1 MTGLWTAVSGLT
13 VSQNAI
19 NTTAHNLTNIDTKG
33 STRQQVIIQDFHYN
47 KLGQS
52 TYSPMQTGLGAAT
65 QVVRQVRDE
74 FYDKQY
80 RTESGRL
87 SFYEAQSQAILEV
100 EDIMGELENSPF
112 QESIQKLWTN
122 IQELVK
128 SPDDKVAR
136 ASLSKNAEAF
146 VQRAETIYK
155 QLEQYQVNMNQQITD
170 QVDKINDLG
179 SKIAQL
185 NQQITQVELGG
196 VERANDLRDKR
207 NVYIDELSKLI
218 DVKATE
224 EYDGSVTI
232 MAENVQ
238 FVTSNTSYT
247 MSTVRVEDGTDMVK
261 PVWDHI
267 KTDVFDMN
275 NKPSYEAGTNLGSLK
290 GLIWARGNSS
300 ANYTDVPTKPN
311 ADDYAT
317 DADYQAALA
326 TYQQDVEKYNLQVD
340 SSIIRTVQAQ
350 FDTLIHGIVTSV
362 NDILC
367 PNASATV
374 TSTVAGNTITQTIK
388 FLSPDAPMGMDE
400 NGTKGTELFSRKSTS
415 RYDMTSPIYV
425 KARVDSSGEIVKDA
439 DGNTIYDVCASTD
452 AGAIKTYK
460 YNEEDPADKYSLYT
474 LGEIEVNKDVLADY
488 TLLPLSESSGSGD
501 FAYNGVA
508 KKLSE
513 VWNQPFTTLSPSD
526 LKENTFNEYY
536 TSLWGDLATKGEKYI
551 ASAENQQT
559 MVDNIATARQ
569 NVMGISSDEE
579 LANLIKFQ
587 HAYNAASR
595 YFNVVDSMLEH
606 LVTRL

>member
-1 MTGLWTAVSGLT
+1 MTSLWTAVSGFT

-19 NTTAHNLTNIDTKG
+19 NTTAHNLANIDTDG

-47 KLGQS
+47 KIGQS
-52 TYSPMQTGLGAAT
+52 TYSSMQTGLGAAT

-87 SFYEAQSQAILEV
+87 SFYESQKQAVLEV

-112 QESIQKLWTN
+112 QESIQKLWNN

-136 ASLSKNAEAF
+136 ASLAKNAEGF
-146 VQRAETIYK
+146 IQRAETIYK
-155 QLEQYQVNMNQQITD
+155 QLEQYQVNLNQQINDNVTE
-170 QVDKINDLG
+170 INSLG
-179 SKIAQL
+179 EKIAQL
-185 NQQITQVELGG
+185 NQQITKVELSG

-207 NVYIDELSKLI
+207 NLYIDQLSKLI
-218 DVKATE
+218 DIKATE
-224 EYDGSVTI
+224 EFDGSVTI

-238 FVTSNTSYT
+238 FVTGTSSYT

-267 KTDVFDMN
+267 KTDVFDMSRE
-275 NKPSYEAGTNLGSLK
+275 PSYEAGTNIGSLK

-300 ANYTDVPTKPN
+300 ANYTDLN
-311 ADDYAT
+311 
-317 DADYQAALA
+317 
-326 TYQQDVEKYNLQVD
+326 QDVDKYNLEVN
-340 SSIIRTVQAQ
+340 SSVIRTIQAQ
-350 FDTLIHGIVTSV
+350 FDTLIHGIVTAV
-362 NDILC
+362 NDILS
-367 PNASATV
+367 PNVEATLGDG
-374 TSTVAGNTITQTIK
+374 TKIQI
-388 FLSPDAPMGMDE
+388 LSPDAPMGMDDKK
-400 NGTKGTELFSRKSTS
+400 TQGTELFSRKSTT
-415 RYDMTSPIYV
+415 RYDKDNPVYV
-425 KARVDSSGEIVKDA
+425 KKEVAA
-439 DGNTIYDVCASTD
+439 DGTVSYVETTSTD
-452 AGAIKTYK
+452 PDAIETYK
-460 YNEEDPADKYSLYT
+460 YNEEDPLDKYTLYT
-474 LGEIEVNKDVLADY
+474 LGEIEINKDVLADY
-488 TLLPLSESSGSGD
+488 SIIPLNVSGGSGD

-508 KKLSE
+508 KALSDI
-513 VWNQPFTTLSPSD
+513 WNQPFAKLNPNE
-526 LKENTFNEYY
+526 LKMNTFNEYY
-536 TSLWGDLATKGEKYI
+536 TGIWGDLAIRGEKYV

-579 LANLIKFQ
+579 LANMIKFQ
-587 HAYNAASR
+587 HAYNAAAR

>member
-1 MTGLWTAVSGLT
+1 MTSLWTAVSGFT

-19 NTTAHNLTNIDTKG
+19 NTTAHNLANIDTDG

-47 KLGQS
+47 KIGQS
-52 TYSPMQTGLGAAT
+52 TYSSMQTGLGAAT

-87 SFYEAQSQAILEV
+87 SFYESQKQAVLEV

-112 QESIQKLWTN
+112 QESIQKLWNN

-136 ASLSKNAEAF
+136 ASLAKNAEGF
-146 VQRAETIYK
+146 IQRAETIYK
-155 QLEQYQVNMNQQITD
+155 QLEQYQVNLNQQIND
-170 QVDKINDLG
+170 NVNEINSLG
-179 SKIAQL
+179 EKIAQL
-185 NQQITQVELGG
+185 NQQITKVELTG

-207 NVYIDELSKLI
+207 NLYIDQLSKLI
-218 DVKATE
+218 DIKATE
-224 EYDGSVTI
+224 EFDGSVTI

-238 FVTSNTSYT
+238 FVTGTSSYT

-267 KTDVFDMN
+267 KTDVFDMSRE
-275 NKPSYEAGTNLGSLK
+275 PSYEAGTNIGSLK

-300 ANYTDVPTKPN
+300 ANYTDIN
-311 ADDYAT
+311 
-317 DADYQAALA
+317 
-326 TYQQDVEKYNLQVD
+326 QDVDKYNLEVN
-340 SSIIRTVQAQ
+340 SSVIRTIQAQ
-350 FDTLIHGIVTSV
+350 FDTLIHGIVTAV
-362 NDILC
+362 NDILS
-367 PNASATV
+367 PNVEV
-374 TSTVAGNTITQTIK
+374 TLGDGTKIQI
-388 FLSPDAPMGMDE
+388 LSPDAPMGMDDKK
-400 NGTKGTELFSRKSTS
+400 TPGTELFSRKSTT
-415 RYDMTSPIYV
+415 RYDLFYMKKEV
-425 KARVDSSGEIVKDA
+425 AA
-439 DGNTIYDVCASTD
+439 DGTVSYVETTSTD
-452 AGAIKTYK
+452 PDAIKTYK
-460 YNEEDPADKYSLYT
+460 YNEEDPLDKYTLYT
-474 LGEIEVNKDVLADY
+474 LGEIEINKDVLADY
-488 TLLPLSESSGSGD
+488 SLIPLSESGGSGD

-508 KKLSE
+508 KALSDI
-513 VWNQPFTTLSPSD
+513 WNQPFAKLNPNE
-526 LKENTFNEYY
+526 LKMNTFNEYY
-536 TSLWGDLATKGEKYI
+536 TGIWGDLAIRGEKYV

-579 LANLIKFQ
+579 LANMIKFQ
-587 HAYNAASR
+587 HAYNAAAR

>member
-1 MTGLWTAVSGLT
+1 MTSLWTAVSGFT

-19 NTTAHNLTNIDTKG
+19 NTTAHNLANIDTDG

-47 KLGQS
+47 KIGQS
-52 TYSPMQTGLGAAT
+52 TYSSMQTGLGAAT

-87 SFYEAQSQAILEV
+87 SFYESQKQAVLEV

-112 QESIQKLWTN
+112 QESIQKLWNN

-136 ASLSKNAEAF
+136 ASLAKNAEGF
-146 VQRAETIYK
+146 IQRAETIYK
-155 QLEQYQVNMNQQITD
+155 QLEQYQVNLNQQINDNVTE
-170 QVDKINDLG
+170 INSLG
-179 SKIAQL
+179 EKIAQL
-185 NQQITQVELGG
+185 NQQITKVELSG

-207 NVYIDELSKLI
+207 NLYIDQLSKLI
-218 DVKATE
+218 DIKATE
-224 EYDGSVTI
+224 EFDGSVTI

-238 FVTSNTSYT
+238 FVTGTSSYS

-267 KTDVFDMN
+267 KTDVFDMSRE
-275 NKPSYEAGTNLGSLK
+275 PSYEAGTNIGSLK

-300 ANYTDVPTKPN
+300 ANYTDIN
-311 ADDYAT
+311 
-317 DADYQAALA
+317 
-326 TYQQDVEKYNLQVD
+326 QDVDKYNLEVN
-340 SSIIRTVQAQ
+340 SSVIRTIQAQ
-350 FDTLIHGIVTSV
+350 FDTLIHGIVTAV
-362 NDILC
+362 NDILS
-367 PNASATV
+367 PNVEATLGDG
-374 TSTVAGNTITQTIK
+374 TKIQI
-388 FLSPDAPMGMDE
+388 LSPDAPMGMDDKK
-400 NGTKGTELFSRKSTS
+400 TQGTELFSRKSTT
-415 RYDMTSPIYV
+415 RYDKDNPVYV
-425 KARVDSSGEIVKDA
+425 KKEVAA
-439 DGNTIYDVCASTD
+439 DGTVSYVETISTD
-452 AGAIKTYK
+452 PDAIKTYK
-460 YNEEDPADKYSLYT
+460 YNEEDPLDKYTLYT
-474 LGEIEVNKDVLADY
+474 LGEIEINKDVLADY
-488 TLLPLSESSGSGD
+488 SIIPLSESGGSGD

-508 KKLSE
+508 KALSDI
-513 VWNQPFTTLSPSD
+513 WNQPFAKLNPNE
-526 LKENTFNEYY
+526 LKMNTFNEYY
-536 TSLWGDLATKGEKYI
+536 TGIWGDLAIRGEKYV

-579 LANLIKFQ
+579 LANMIKFQ
-587 HAYNAASR
+587 HAYNAAAR

>member
-1 MTGLWTAVSGLT
+1 MTSLWTAVSGFT

-19 NTTAHNLTNIDTKG
+19 NTTAHNLANIDTDG

-47 KLGQS
+47 KIGQS
-52 TYSPMQTGLGAAT
+52 TYSSMQTGLGAAT

-87 SFYEAQSQAILEV
+87 SFYESQKQAVLEV

-112 QESIQKLWTN
+112 QESIQKLWNN

-136 ASLSKNAEAF
+136 ASLAKNAEGF
-146 VQRAETIYK
+146 IQRAETIYK
-155 QLEQYQVNMNQQITD
+155 QLEQYQVNLNQQINDNVTE
-170 QVDKINDLG
+170 INSLG
-179 SKIAQL
+179 EKIAQL
-185 NQQITQVELGG
+185 NQQITKVELSG

-207 NVYIDELSKLI
+207 NLYIDQLSKLI
-218 DVKATE
+218 DIKATE
-224 EYDGSVTI
+224 EFDGSVTI

-238 FVTSNTSYT
+238 FVTGTSSYT

-267 KTDVFDMN
+267 KTDVFDMSRE
-275 NKPSYEAGTNLGSLK
+275 PSYEAGTNIGSLK

-300 ANYTDVPTKPN
+300 ANYTDIN
-311 ADDYAT
+311 
-317 DADYQAALA
+317 
-326 TYQQDVEKYNLQVD
+326 QDVDKYNLEVN
-340 SSIIRTVQAQ
+340 SSVIRTIQAQ
-350 FDTLIHGIVTSV
+350 FDTLIHGIVTAV
-362 NDILC
+362 NDILS
-367 PNASATV
+367 PNVEATLGDG
-374 TSTVAGNTITQTIK
+374 TKIQI
-388 FLSPDAPMGMDE
+388 LSPDAPMGMDDKK
-400 NGTKGTELFSRKSTS
+400 TQGTELFSRKSTT
-415 RYDMTSPIYV
+415 RYDKDNPVYV
-425 KARVDSSGEIVKDA
+425 KKEVAA
-439 DGNTIYDVCASTD
+439 DGTVSYVETISTD
-452 AGAIKTYK
+452 PDAIETYK
-460 YNEEDPADKYSLYT
+460 YNEEDPLDKYTLYT
-474 LGEIEVNKDVLADY
+474 LGEIEINKDVLADY
-488 TLLPLSESSGSGD
+488 SIIPLSESGGSGD

-508 KKLSE
+508 KALSDI
-513 VWNQPFTTLSPSD
+513 WNQPFAKLNPNE
-526 LKENTFNEYY
+526 LKMNTFNEYY
-536 TSLWGDLATKGEKYI
+536 TGIWGDLAIRGEKYV

-579 LANLIKFQ
+579 LANMIKFQ
-587 HAYNAASR
+587 HAYNAAAR

>member
-1 MTGLWTAVSGLT
+1 MTSLWTAVSGFT

-19 NTTAHNLTNIDTKG
+19 NTTAHNLANIDTDG

-47 KLGQS
+47 KIGQS
-52 TYSPMQTGLGAAT
+52 TYSSMQTGLGAAT

-87 SFYEAQSQAILEV
+87 SFYESQKQAVLEV

-112 QESIQKLWTN
+112 QESIQKLWNN

-136 ASLSKNAEAF
+136 ASLAKNAEGF
-146 VQRAETIYK
+146 IQRAETIYK
-155 QLEQYQVNMNQQITD
+155 QLEQYQVNLNQQINDNVTE
-170 QVDKINDLG
+170 INSLG
-179 SKIAQL
+179 EKIAQL
-185 NQQITQVELGG
+185 NQQITKVELSG

-207 NVYIDELSKLI
+207 NLYIDQLSKLI
-218 DVKATE
+218 DIKATE
-224 EYDGSVTI
+224 EFDGSVTI

-238 FVTSNTSYT
+238 FVTGTSSYS

-267 KTDVFDMN
+267 KTDVFDMSRE
-275 NKPSYEAGTNLGSLK
+275 PSYEAGTNIGSLK

-300 ANYTDVPTKPN
+300 ANYTDIN
-311 ADDYAT
+311 
-317 DADYQAALA
+317 
-326 TYQQDVEKYNLQVD
+326 QDVDKYNLEVN
-340 SSIIRTVQAQ
+340 SSVIRTIQAQ
-350 FDTLIHGIVTSV
+350 FDTLIHGIVTAV
-362 NDILC
+362 NDILS
-367 PNASATV
+367 PNVEATLGDG
-374 TSTVAGNTITQTIK
+374 TKIQI
-388 FLSPDAPMGMDE
+388 LSPDAPMGMDDKK
-400 NGTKGTELFSRKSTS
+400 TQGTELFSRKSTT
-415 RYDMTSPIYV
+415 RYDKDNPVYV
-425 KARVDSSGEIVKDA
+425 KKEVAA
-439 DGNTIYDVCASTD
+439 DGTVSYVETISTD
-452 AGAIKTYK
+452 PDAIETYK
-460 YNEEDPADKYSLYT
+460 YNEEDPLDKYTLYT
-474 LGEIEVNKDVLADY
+474 LGEIEINKDVLADY
-488 TLLPLSESSGSGD
+488 SIIPLSESGGSGD

-508 KKLSE
+508 KALSDI
-513 VWNQPFTTLSPSD
+513 WNQPFAKLNPNE
-526 LKENTFNEYY
+526 LKMNTFNEYY
-536 TSLWGDLATKGEKYI
+536 TGIWGDLAIRGEKYV

-579 LANLIKFQ
+579 LANMIKFQ
-587 HAYNAASR
+587 HAYNAAAR